1 MLEPN
6 QPNTVAQHESGQAA
20 EAKGHGYNI
29 FVNTRKK
36 EWNGDSISY
45 DQVVRLGFPSDPNPN
60 TIYEVTYKN
69 GPKENREGTM
79 VRGDSVTVKSG
90 MHFVAHATGQS

>member
-1 MLEPN
+1 MLEKHSEE
-6 QPNTVAQHESGQAA
+6 TVVQHESGLAV
-20 EAKGHGYNI
+20 EAGSHGYNI
-29 FVNTRKK
+29 FVNTRKE
-36 EWNGDSISY
+36 EWPDDTISY
-45 DQVVRLGFPSDPNPN
+45 DQVVRLGFPNDPSPN

-79 VRGDSVTVKSG
+79 VRGDSVVVKSG